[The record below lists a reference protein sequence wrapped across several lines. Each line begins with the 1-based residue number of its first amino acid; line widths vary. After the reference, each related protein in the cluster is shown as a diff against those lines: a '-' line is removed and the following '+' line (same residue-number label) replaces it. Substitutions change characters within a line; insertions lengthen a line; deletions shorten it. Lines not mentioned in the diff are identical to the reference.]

1 MNAGLTGDAPVK
13 AVADAV
19 SAFAS
24 PAGAADATLK
34 ALVKKFGLESAT
46 NAVAGSVGSACSD
59 GSCADQWAVLAKLKP
74 GPRRP
79 GFFQADTVRI
89 PNLPPGVR
97 HAPKPPKSTVYK
109 LYTKKNLL

>member
-46 NAVAGSVGSACSD
+46 NAVAGAVGSACSD
-59 GSCADQWAVLAKLKP
+59 GSCADQWAVLEKQKP

-79 GFFQADTVRI
+79 GYFSSRHSSDPEST
-89 PNLPPGVR
+89 PGS
-97 HAPKPPKSTVYK
+97 STCP
-109 LYTKKNLL
+109 